1 MALTAYTT
9 YDTVRAVVGLSP
21 KELSDDV
28 LSLPMYEQLLKEDLY
43 SVASELNTTFLALP
57 GGMLSA
63 YEQKLKDQVEVF
75 AAYSVAEKLLS
86 PAGIF
91 CPQVINDGRA
101 SRDTGADPYANLRV
115 DVPKMLAVLRTRIT
129 ITLDLLAVTSTV
141 SVRTYALTGST
152 GLASDPVTG
161 A

>member
-9 YDTVRAVVGLSP
+9 YNTVRAVVGLSP
-21 KELSDDV
+21 KELSDDT
-28 LSLPMYEQLLKEDLY
+28 LALPLYEQLLKEDLDG
-43 SVASELNTTFLALP
+43 VASSLNATFVALP
-57 GGMLSA
+57 GSGLSA
-63 YEQKLKDQVEVF
+63 YQQKLKDQVEVF

-91 CPQVINDGRA
+91 CPQVMKDGRA
-101 SRDTGADPYANLRV
+101 SRDAGADPYANLRV

-129 ITLDLLAVTSTV
+129 VTLNLLAVSSTPV
-141 SVRTYALTGST
+141 VRTYSLTGST
-152 GLASDPVTG
+152 GLAVDPVTG